1 MGLTKGPEVSSL
13 YNSKCMTKRV
23 VKPLQLQVMFSA
35 ENPINPLLIL
45 LRSLPA
51 SHSTVLK

>member
-13 YNSKCMTKRV
+13 YNPKCMTNRR
-23 VKPLQLQVMFSA
+23 VKPLELQVMFSA

-45 LRSLPA
+45 LRSLSA
-51 SHSTVLK
+51 SHSSVLK